1 MPCAPAVELAVAVYS
16 LRHGLPGMNSSHHS
30 LLDLFLL
37 GGPIMWV
44 LLVLSVTGL
53 VLFIERALYL
63 HRGQIRSTQF
73 LEGVKNIVRK
83 RRLVEA
89 LTIAEDTPGPVAAIV
104 KAGLLHHEE
113 SEAEIRFAVTEAALV
128 EIPALERRIG
138 SLAAIAQAA
147 PALGLLGT
155 VLGLIQSFSRFE
167 TEGAYAT
174 VDALAGGLWQALI
187 TTATGLAI
195 GVAARLGQHFLSAR
209 VRALVRDMEWAGNAV
224 MQFLLTERNRTD
236 DETGTDEPAEPAPD
250 APVPAGNS
258 PA

>member
-1 MPCAPAVELAVAVYS
+1 
-16 LRHGLPGMNSSHHS
+16 MNSPNLP
-30 LLDLFLL
+30 LLELFFL

-44 LLVLSVTGL
+44 LLGLSVIGL

-89 LTIAEDTPGPVAAIV
+89 LTVAEDTPGPVAAMV

-113 SEAEIRFAVTEAALV
+113 TEERIRFAMTEAALV
-128 EIPALERRIG
+128 EIPALERRVG

-147 PALGLLGT
+147 PLLGLLGT
-155 VLGLIQSFSRFE
+155 VLGMIQAFARFE

-174 VDALAGGLWQALI
+174 AGALSGGFWQALI

-195 GVAARLGQHFLSAR
+195 GIAARLGHHFLAAR
-209 VRALVRDMEWAGNAV
+209 VRALVRDMEWVGNELL
-224 MQFLLTERNRTD
+224 QFLLIERKRPEGD
-236 DETGTDEPAEPAPD
+236 SGEGAAPAPKL
-250 APVPAGNS
+250 P
-258 PA
+258 

>member
-1 MPCAPAVELAVAVYS
+1 
-16 LRHGLPGMNSSHHS
+16 MNPSNHS
-30 LLDLFLL
+30 LLELFVL

-44 LLVLSVTGL
+44 LLVLSVVGL

-73 LEGVKNIVRK
+73 LDGVKNIVRK

-104 KAGLLHHEE
+104 KAGLLHHEDT
-113 SEAEIRFAVTEAALV
+113 EAQIRFAITEAALV

-147 PALGLLGT
+147 PVLGLLGT
-155 VLGLIQSFSRFE
+155 VLGLIQSFARFE

-174 VDALAGGLWQALI
+174 VDALAGGFWQALI

-195 GVAARLGQHFLSAR
+195 GVGARLGQHFLSGR
-209 VRALVRDMEWAGNAV
+209 VRALVRDMEWAGNSLL
-224 MQFLLTERNRTD
+224 QFLLTER
-236 DETGTDEPAEPAPD
+236 GASPAGESGEGA
-250 APVPAGNS
+250 AVPANDQ
-258 PA
+258 PAGAGSRTPEPLQEP